1 MAVSSNK
8 FVAKEWLL
16 SDPESAFTSVVEFMD
31 TFQDARIDG
40 KEQYHLVFA
49 KQMVLT
55 NIFTSN
61 KLEGTLSSSL
71 SHSDTYGLLG
81 SLYDDVDKDKLDVP
95 PIHWKADGD
104 GDAKATRFQLACHL
118 DAVLYMT
125 SEDMITRDLDVDD
138 VLTVHRLMMKNATEK
153 DGTFLRSGDFHNV
166 DVRAGEHLYPP
177 GNPGALREAC
187 EKIVAEFN
195 SSLGAEGKCFIEV
208 TSKLFYDMITLHPF
222 SDGNG
227 RFCRLLVTYALRRA
241 GFPFSIPLS
250 SHHKKSRNH
259 YMLAILECRCTGK
272 MQQLNSLILTSM
284 NYVMRNYSDNVR
296 VMNV

>member
-227 RFCRLLVTYALRRA
+227 TAGSSSVGDVCTASRWLSILYSPQFSSQEVEEPLHARYPGVQMHREDAATQLPDSYQHELRDAELLR
-241 GFPFSIPLS
+241 
-250 SHHKKSRNH
+250 
-259 YMLAILECRCTGK
+259 
-272 MQQLNSLILTSM
+272 
-284 NYVMRNYSDNVR
+284 
-296 VMNV
+296 